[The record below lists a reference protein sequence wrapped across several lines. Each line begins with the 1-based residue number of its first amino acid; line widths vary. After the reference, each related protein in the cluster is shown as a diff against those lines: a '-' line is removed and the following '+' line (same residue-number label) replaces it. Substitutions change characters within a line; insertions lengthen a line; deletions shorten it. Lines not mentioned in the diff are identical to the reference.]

1 MRDDAWATLMSG
13 QNAMVQAMREIAEA
27 GVASTPADSPAA
39 RRLERM
45 RDFYAYLFAELP
57 ALIERWRE
65 QQDT

>member
-1 MRDDAWATLMSG
+1 VMQDITES
-13 QNAMVQAMREIAEA
+13 
-27 GVASTPADSPAA
+27 GVASTPPDSPAA

-57 ALIERWRE
+57 ALIERWRA

>member
-1 MRDDAWATLMSG
+1 
-13 QNAMVQAMREIAEA
+13 MVQAMREIAEA
-27 GVASTPADSPAA
+27 GVASIPADSPAA